1 MVVFKTATICNEDF
15 IGFYIFTLTSLLG
28 TILALVHNMS
38 PGKWGLNYYICI
50 GHNPDLYPIQG
61 GGKFPVTV
69 FVALITIVIY
79 AITSYKLYKAKK
91 KSDRILGLAKPL
103 ILPILKLSHVK
114 SEQLKTKEV
123 LIGKVQF

>member
-1 MVVFKTATICNEDF
+1 MENAKIQKFKRDNLSEF
-15 IGFYIFTLTSLLG
+15 QTL
-28 TILALVHNMS
+28 
-38 PGKWGLNYYICI
+38 C
-50 GHNPDLYPIQG
+50 QG

-114 SEQLKTKEV
+114 SEQLRTKEV